1 MSDGTAPRRI
11 LVRCPN
17 PVGDAVMATPALRA
31 LRRAQPQAEISLLG
45 PAGHAGLLSGLD
57 SYDRFLPIRGKGMGE
72 TLVRLRALRGQRFD
86 WALLL
91 PDSTRVALEAWLAGA
106 RRRAGYG
113 RDPLRRRLLSER
125 IEPPME
131 EGRRI
136 PFSMIE
142 RYLRITRL
150 FGVADA
156 GRSLELRVDT
166 RAAERVASRL
176 AKFGVQS
183 GEALV
188 VVAPGA
194 AFGPSK
200 LWPTRHFARSC
211 DLLQQRKGLLPVLVG
226 APDEAETRIVR
237 EVASRTR
244 QRCISLADYPGDLE
258 DLKALV
264 AAAALVVCNDAGAR
278 HVAVALGRPVITLMG
293 PNDPRHTHHLLERQ
307 RVLHEDVDCRPCG
320 RPVCP
325 IDHRCLE
332 NLPPERVLEAAEIL
346 LG

>member
-1 MSDGTAPRRI
+1 MTRDRAPRRI

-31 LRRAQPQAEISLLG
+31 LRRAQPRAEISLLG
-45 PAGHAGLLSGLD
+45 PDSHAGLLSGLD
-57 SYDRFLPIRGKGMGE
+57 SYDRFLPTGGKGLGE
-72 TLVRLRALRGQRFD
+72 TLARLRVLRGHRFD

-91 PDSTRVALEAWLAGA
+91 PDSTRVALEAWLAGV
-106 RRRAGYG
+106 RWRAGYG
-113 RDPLRRRLLSER
+113 RDPLRRRLLSES
-125 IEPPME
+125 IELPME
-131 EGRRI
+131 GGRRM

-150 FGVADA
+150 FGAADA
-156 GRSLELRVDT
+156 GRSLDLRVNA
-166 RAAERVASRL
+166 RAVERVAARL
-176 AKFGVQS
+176 AKLGVRA
-183 GEALV
+183 GEDLV
-188 VVAPGA
+188 VVAAGA

-200 LWPTRHFARSC
+200 LWPTRHFARAC
-211 DLLQQRKGLLPVLVG
+211 DLLQQRAGLLPVLVG
-226 APDEAETRIVR
+226 SPHEAEARILR
-237 EVASRTR
+237 EIASQTR
-244 QRCISLADYPGDLE
+244 QRCISLADSHGDLE

-264 AAAALVVCNDAGAR
+264 AAAALVICNDAGAR

-307 RVLHEDVDCRPCG
+307 RVLYEEVDCRPCG
-320 RPVCP
+320 LPICP

-332 NLPPERVLEAAEIL
+332 NLPPERVVEAAEEL

>member
-1 MSDGTAPRRI
+1 
-11 LVRCPN
+11 
-17 PVGDAVMATPALRA
+17 MATPALRA

-57 SYDRFLPIRGKGMGE
+57 SYDRFLPIAGKSFGE
-72 TLVRLRALRGQRFD
+72 TLSRVRALRETRFD
-86 WALLL
+86 WALLF

-106 RRRAGYG
+106 RRRVGYG
-113 RDPLRRRLLSER
+113 RDPLRRRLLSED
-125 IEPPME
+125 IDPPME
-131 EGRRI
+131 GRRRV

-150 FGVADA
+150 CGVADA
-156 GRSLELRVDT
+156 GQTLDLCVDAG
-166 RAAERVASRL
+166 AAERVAKRL
-176 AKFGVQS
+176 ATLGAPQ
-183 GEALV
+183 GQALV

-200 LWPTRHFARSC
+200 LWPTRHFARAC
-211 DLLQQRKGLLPVLVG
+211 DLLRQRMDLLPVLVG
-226 APDEAETRIVR
+226 APNEEETRIIR
-237 EVASRTR
+237 EVASQTR
-244 QRCISLADYPGDLE
+244 QGCISLADHPGDLE

-264 AAAALVVCNDAGAR
+264 AAAALVVCNDAGTR
-278 HVAVALGRPVITLMG
+278 HVAVALDRPTITLMG

-307 RVLHEDVDCRPCG
+307 RVLYEDAECRPCG
-320 RPVCP
+320 RPTCH

-332 NLPPERVLEAAEIL
+332 NLRPERVLEAAKEL